1 MPMNPSHKSYSK
13 EEITAKIF
21 EYQNDEG
28 NEELATELLLHFE
41 PMVRTATGKLSR
53 NHRNLYDDL
62 FQIGQITLLRCLR
75 TYDDSFGAPFE
86 GYAMK
91 SLIGMMK
98 NYLRDK
104 SWYIQVPRK
113 IKEKGTKIQQVIDEL
128 TMKLERSP
136 ELFEI
141 ADQMEM
147 TVEETIEVL
156 AGRDSYQYVSL
167 EMPLQ
172 EEGSTTLGDMIQ
184 AVGDEYQQMD
194 ARLDIQ
200 EALVHLK
207 KDEQK
212 VVQLVFVERESQREI
227 ANAMGVSQMTVS
239 RIQQRAVK
247 KLKGLLDPPVAH
259 SD

>member
-1 MPMNPSHKSYSK
+1 VEIIEKIREYQKDANN
-13 EEITAKIF
+13 EEI
-21 EYQNDEG
+21 
-28 NEELATELLLHFE
+28 ATELLLHFE
-41 PMVRTATGKLSR
+41 PMVRMAADKISR
-53 NHRNLYDDL
+53 NHLSLHDDL

-75 TYDDSFGAPFE
+75 TYDESYGAPFE

-113 IKEKGTKIQQVIDEL
+113 IKEKGAKIQQAIDEL

-136 ELFEI
+136 ELSEI
-141 ADQMEM
+141 AEQMEL

-156 AGRDSYQYVSL
+156 VGRDSYQYVSL
-167 EMPLQ
+167 ETPLQ
-172 EEGSTTLGDMIQ
+172 EEGGTTLGDMIH
-184 AVGDEYQQMD
+184 ADGDDYQQLE

-207 KDEQK
+207 EDEQK

-227 ANAMGVSQMTVS
+227 ADVMGVSQMTVS

-247 KLKGLLDPPVAH
+247 KLKGLLEPPVPH